1 MRKGINGLRMNYAR
15 DRKIFLLVF
24 VLVCIAS
31 FFYAFSDISF
41 PFVFGFVLAYLFAPV
56 VNFSS
61 KYVNRSLISFSFVIL
76 FVAVFVSAGLI
87 FIPKTKEYILYVV
100 ENIPKYYDDFVK
112 FSDQFISSQTAAP
125 YQAEIESLKQELQK
139 YTNQKLLILT
149 SVLKGIASRKSTIAE
164 WMSFF
169 IIAPISFYYFS
180 RDWKKLSAKVYDLVP
195 PRHHE
200 FLTEIFLIIRESFR
214 RFFHAQFS
222 VVLMLFAYYAICLQV
237 IGIDHSLFFGLFS
250 GLLSFIPFIGAMIA
264 CFIVIF
270 LSISS
275 LTVTKLWIL
284 LAIYALGQIIE
295 GYILS
300 PKFVGKGTGLHP
312 LWILF
317 AFFAGFKLLN
327 ILGVLISIPVIAM
340 LRDLI
345 NFGVYKFKASPMY
358 KQ

>member
-1 MRKGINGLRMNYAR
+1 MLEGINGLRMSYVR
-15 DRKIFLLVF
+15 DRKIFLLGF

-31 FFYAFSDISF
+31 FFYVFSDVSF

-61 KYVNRSLISFSFVIL
+61 RHVNRSLVSLTFAVL
-76 FVAVFVSAGLI
+76 FVAVFVSAGLV
-87 FIPKTKEYILYVV
+87 FIPKIKEYILYIV
-100 ENIPKYYDDFVK
+100 ENIPKYYDDFIK
-112 FSDQFISSQTAAP
+112 FSDQFISSQTAEP

-149 SVLKGIASRKSTIAE
+149 SVLKGIASKKSTIAE

-169 IIAPISFYYFS
+169 VIAPISLYYFS
-180 RDWKKLSAKVYDLVP
+180 KDWEKLSAKVYDLVP
-195 PRHHE
+195 PRHRA
-200 FLTEIFLIIRESFR
+200 FLTEVFLIIRGSFR
-214 RFFHAQFS
+214 RFFHAQFY
-222 VVLMLFAYYAICLQV
+222 VVAALFAYYAICLGA
-237 IGIDHSLFFGLFS
+237 IGIDHCLFFGLVS

-264 CFIVIF
+264 CFVVIF

-275 LTVTKLWIL
+275 LTLTKFLIL
-284 LAIYALGQIIE
+284 LATYSLGQLVE

-300 PKFVGKGTGLHP
+300 PRFVGKGTGLHP

-327 ILGVLISIPVIAM
+327 VLGVLISIPVTAM

-345 NFGVYKFKASPMY
+345 NFGIHRFKASQMY